1 MSAAASSAMHLHR
14 YTPRKAFLM
23 AIRPLRR
30 LFWRIKNQPLLEWD
44 AVLGDPGRRVL
55 VVIAHP
61 DDEVFC
67 SGLLCALADRGDS
80 LTLACFTRG
89 EGGAQGAEE
98 VGELAAKRSAELE
111 ASAKVLGVE
120 EVRYLDYIDPM
131 PRRGTAHEPQ
141 FEAPTLFADINE
153 LIESVAP
160 DLIITHGSSGE
171 YWHAAHILL
180 HDFVC
185 KAASRSGA
193 IPVATFNAF
202 NAAHP
207 LQEIVNED
215 DRSTFLFG
223 IPDPFISVVNSRC
236 RYRNMKRRVL
246 VHVFVFAQ
254 LEYI

>member
-1 MSAAASSAMHLHR
+1 M
-14 YTPRKAFLM
+14 
-23 AIRPLRR
+23 
-30 LFWRIKNQPLLEWD
+30 
-44 AVLGDPGRRVL
+44 L

-215 DRSTFLFG
+215 DRSTFRLG
-223 IPDPFISVVNSRC
+223 GR
-236 RYRNMKRRVL
+236 RYRERREEAL
-246 VHVFVFAQ
+246 RCHASQLSVFEHFSNGNVGDFVEMTSEERYR
-254 LEYI
+254 LL